1 MLRASNLRRILL
13 AGENHF
19 LSALL
24 TTAMEQR
31 DILLLEFEGDG
42 HLGNALRGIIKSCP
56 EPDFR
61 VAFHTFRCF
70 PVNDEEL
77 SQIIAGTKPL
87 LILLALPRVPLRCLD
102 SLFEVLGPSSA
113 LIVVVIDANQEELVE
128 LVRPGIAD
136 FIIPPLRDSE
146 VLVRIRRLLNQVRQ
160 ERKSRQALTEK
171 MGLQQLIGTSPAF
184 LAEINKIPIVAKS
197 DISVLISGETGTG
210 KELVGRASHYV
221 GPRAGKPFVPVNC
234 GAIPVE
240 LLENELFG
248 HERGAFTGASAA
260 RDGLIQEAEKG
271 TLFLDEVDSLPLLA
285 QVKLLR
291 FLQEKEYRPLGSTKA
306 MKGDVR
312 IIAAS
317 NANLEEAV
325 AAGTLRRD
333 LYYRLNVVPIH
344 LPALRDRSTD
354 ILVLAHHFLAH
365 HAARLDSPARQFSS
379 DAERKLML
387 YSWPGNV
394 RELEHV
400 IERVVV
406 LSTDRTIQESQ
417 IVFPGENNRLSGL
430 SFQEMK
436 SKVISQFEMNYI
448 QNLLIA
454 YKGNI
459 SRAAQ
464 AAGKERRTFWQ
475 LVRKYKIDVQQFKV
489 SHS

>member
-1 MLRASNLRRILL
+1 
-13 AGENHF
+13 
-19 LSALL
+19 
-24 TTAMEQR
+24 MEQR
-31 DILLLEFEGDG
+31 DVLLLTFEEDG
-42 HLGNALRGIIKSCP
+42 HLGNALQRIVESCP

-61 VAFHTFRCF
+61 LACHTFRCL

-77 SQIIAGTKPL
+77 SQIIVRTKPL
-87 LILLALPRVPLRCLD
+87 LILVAVSSVPISCLD

-113 LIVVVIDANQEELVE
+113 RVVVVIDAHQEELIE

-136 FIIPPLRDSE
+136 IIIPPLRDSE
-146 VLVRIRRLLNQVRQ
+146 VLVRIRRLLNLARQ
-160 ERKSRQALTEK
+160 EKRSHKALAEK
-171 MGLQQLIGTSPAF
+171 LGLQQLIGTSQAF
-184 LAEINKIPIVAKS
+184 LSETNKIPVVAKS

-210 KELVGRASHYV
+210 KEMVGRAIHYLS
-221 GPRAGKPFVPVNC
+221 PRAGKPFVPVNC

-248 HERGAFTGASAA
+248 HERGAFTGASGA
-260 RDGLIQEAEKG
+260 REGLIQEAEQG
-271 TLFLDEVDSLPLLA
+271 SLFLDEVDCLPLLA

-291 FLQEKEYRPLGSTKA
+291 FLQEKEYRPLGTAKA
-306 MKGDVR
+306 LKGDVR

-333 LYYRLNVVPIH
+333 LYYRLNVVPIN
-344 LPALRDRSTD
+344 LPPLRDRSTD
-354 ILVLAHHFLAH
+354 ILLLAHHFLAH
-365 HAARLDSPARQFSS
+365 HAARLNSPAREFSPE
-379 DAERKLML
+379 AERKLML

-406 LSTDRTIQESQ
+406 LSTQKTIQESQ
-417 IVFPGENNRLSGL
+417 IVFPGEHDRLGGL

-436 SKVISQFEMNYI
+436 AKVISQFETNYI

-459 SRAAQ
+459 SKAAEAAQ
-464 AAGKERRTFWQ
+464 KERRTFWQ
-475 LVRKYKIDVQQFKV
+475 LVRKHKIDVQKFKV
-489 SHS
+489 HQAR